1 MAALA
6 SWKISRYSNIAF
18 AGQRPGDHLDR
29 QSVASHHVDRFEPP
43 VGSTTLPEQLAGPAV
58 DHQLRLQLGDP
69 LLRRI
74 PAQPSPYWSGRPS
87 VPLSIRSWRRQRT
100 SDR

>member
-1 MAALA
+1 LVLELHGYQPPERGMAALA

-58 DHQLRLQLGDP
+58 DR
-69 LLRRI
+69 
-74 PAQPSPYWSGRPS
+74 
-87 VPLSIRSWRRQRT
+87 
-100 SDR
+100 